1 MFHWRSFVNKFRN
14 TLIDMTKIQII
25 SVFIIGLAVA
35 LIAFSGKDYSSYSTF
50 KKADGDRDVKVAVAL
65 ALEEEIYYEPMEDPN
80 LFSFYAIDED
90 GEKMKVFYA
99 GAKPQD
105 FERSESIVL
114 TGKVSE
120 GVFEASDMLLK
131 CPSKYTDEEIKIKGE
146 QS

>member
-1 MFHWRSFVNKFRN
+1 
-14 TLIDMTKIQII
+14 MTKIQII

-50 KKADGDRDVKVAVAL
+50 EKATSADRNVKVAVEL

-80 LFSFYAIDED
+80 LFSFFAVDENGD
-90 GEKMKVFYA
+90 KMKVLYS

-114 TGKVSE
+114 TGKVNE

>member
-1 MFHWRSFVNKFRN
+1 
-14 TLIDMTKIQII
+14 MTKIQII

-50 KKADGDRDVKVAVAL
+50 QKATEAERKVKVAVEL

-80 LFSFYAIDED
+80 LFSFFAVDENGD
-90 GEKMKVFYA
+90 KMKVLYA

-114 TGKVSE
+114 TGKVNGE
-120 GVFEASDMLLK
+120 VFEASDMLLK

>member
-1 MFHWRSFVNKFRN
+1 
-14 TLIDMTKIQII
+14 MTKIQII

-50 KKADGDRDVKVAVAL
+50 DKAHSAARSVKVAVEL
-65 ALEEEIYYEPMEDPN
+65 ALEDEIYYEPMEDPN
-80 LFSFYAIDED
+80 LFSFFAVDEN
-90 GEKMKVFYA
+90 GEKMKVLYA

-114 TGKVSE
+114 TGKVNN

>member
-1 MFHWRSFVNKFRN
+1 
-14 TLIDMTKIQII
+14 MTKLQII
-25 SVFIIGLAVA
+25 SVLIIGLAIA

-50 KKADGDRDVKVAVAL
+50 DKASSAQKDVKVAVSL
-65 ALEEEIYYEPMEDPN
+65 ALEEEIVYDPVENPN
-80 LFSFYAIDED
+80 LFSFYAVDET
-90 GEKMKVFYA
+90 GEKKKVIYQ

-114 TGKVSE
+114 TGRVTE

-131 CPSKYTDEEIKIKGE
+131 CPSKYTDEEIKIKGQ